1 MTVRDIR
8 KLLTQ
13 TVVVT
18 IYPLGL
24 YGTGCVYYKGRA
36 ADIPK
41 TLYDEDVMSIMP
53 LSRHEQGISIEYDE
67 DLLNELNK
75 EDEQ

>member
-1 MTVRDIR
+1 MTVREIR
-8 KLLTQ
+8 QLLAQ
-13 TVVVT
+13 SIVVT

-24 YGTGCVYYKGRA
+24 YVTCDVYYKGRA

-41 TLYDEDVMSIMP
+41 TLYDEDVLSIMP
-53 LSRHEQGISIEYDE
+53 LSRYEQGISIEFDE
-67 DLLNELNK
+67 NLLNKLNK